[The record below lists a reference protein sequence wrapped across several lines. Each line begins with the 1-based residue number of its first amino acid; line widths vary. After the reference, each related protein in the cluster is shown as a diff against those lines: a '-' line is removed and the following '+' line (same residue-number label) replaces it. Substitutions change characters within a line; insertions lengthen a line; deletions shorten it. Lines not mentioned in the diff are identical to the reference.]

1 MKVLVVGGG
10 GREHALVWR
19 LAQNPTIDR
28 LLAAP
33 GNAGI
38 SRDAACFPVAAD
50 DVKGILELVEREG
63 VDLTVIGPEIPLVSG
78 LADELSALGR
88 LVFGPTI
95 DAARLEGSKSWAKA
109 LCERHG
115 IPAARSRSVTTV
127 AEGVGALEEFAPPYV
142 VKADGLAAGKGVVIA
157 EDRERAVEVLEAALE
172 DHVFGVA
179 GSTVL
184 IEEHLTGREVSAF
197 GLSDGRDVLPL
208 GFAQDFKRVGD
219 GDAGPNTGGMG
230 AYSPVPFV
238 DEQMADRIRE
248 EVLVRTVHAMEVEGT
263 PYRGVLFAG
272 LMLTEDGPKVLE
284 FNARFGDPEAQ
295 VLLPR
300 LGSDLAEL
308 CLACAEGN
316 LSLYRANL
324 SSRACVTV
332 VLASG
337 GYPDRYETGLEISGL
352 REAASVDGALVFHAG
367 TVERQGKVVT
377 SGGRVLSVGALGEN
391 LAEARTRAY
400 EACSRISFE
409 GMHYR
414 GDIAARAAEEE
425 RT

>member
-1 MKVLVVGGG
+1 MRVLVVGGG

-19 LAQNPTIDR
+19 LAENPTIDR

-38 SRDAACFPVAAD
+38 ARDAACFPVDAD
-50 DVKGILELVEREG
+50 DVKGLLELVEVEG
-63 VDLTVIGPEIPLVSG
+63 VDLTVIGPEVPLVAG
-78 LADELSALGR
+78 LADELAARGR
-88 LVFGPTI
+88 LVFGPSRE
-95 DAARLEGSKSWAKA
+95 AARLEGSKSWARA
-109 LCERHG
+109 LCDRHG
-115 IPAARSRSVTTV
+115 IPAARSRAVSSM
-127 AEGVGALEEFAPPYV
+127 AEGSGALEQFEPPYV

-157 EDRERAVEVLEAALE
+157 EDRARALGALEAALE
-172 DHVFGVA
+172 EHAFGEA
-179 GSTVL
+179 GTTVL
-184 IEEHLTGREVSAF
+184 IEEFLTGREVSAF
-197 GLSDGRDVLPL
+197 ALSDGRDVLPVGL
-208 GFAQDFKRVGD
+208 AQDFKRVGE
-219 GDAGPNTGGMG
+219 GDTGPNTGGMG

-238 DEQMADRIRE
+238 DDEAAEGIVRD
-248 EVLVRTVHAMEVEGT
+248 VLARTVEAMAAEGL
-263 PYRGVLFAG
+263 PYRGVLYAG
-272 LMLTEDGPKVLE
+272 LMLTADGPRVLE

-324 SSRACVTV
+324 SDKACVTV

-337 GYPDRYETGLEISGL
+337 GYPDAYETGFEVSGL
-352 REAASVDGALVFHAG
+352 DEAESVDGAIVFHSG
-367 TVERQGKVVT
+367 TAERQGRVVT

-400 EACSRISFE
+400 EACSRISFA

-414 GDIAARAAEEE
+414 GDIAARAVEEE